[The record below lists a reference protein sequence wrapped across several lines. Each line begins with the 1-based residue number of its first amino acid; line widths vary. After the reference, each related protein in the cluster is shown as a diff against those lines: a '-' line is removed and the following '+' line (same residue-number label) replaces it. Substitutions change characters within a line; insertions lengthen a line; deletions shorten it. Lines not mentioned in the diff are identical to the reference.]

1 MLDRLKV
8 IFFCFFLILISC
20 KKYPENNLILRNP
33 YNVIKGVWK
42 LQAYFVDGADSTHYP
57 DMKIYHDLNFV
68 FLRNGETQGAF
79 GVKDKWGDL
88 MLDDASNVSYM
99 ESGWSLDQK
108 KKNISIGRLE
118 ILGSGYVLNYS
129 GSKQLFRSNPWK
141 IEKLNRKNFWISKTF
156 EGVRYK
162 IEFAKLD

>member
-1 MLDRLKV
+1 
-8 IFFCFFLILISC
+8 
-20 KKYPENNLILRNP
+20 
-33 YNVIKGVWK
+33 
-42 LQAYFVDGADSTHYP
+42 
-57 DMKIYHDLNFV
+57 MKIYHDLNFV

-141 IEKLNRKNFWISKTF
+141 IEKLNRKNFWISKTS